1 MGSYNAF
8 AGVYDLLTQNISY
21 HERALYYQRLI
32 EKFGGKKGGILL
44 DLACGTGSLSEE
56 MALLGYDVIGV
67 DNSEAM
73 LNVAL
78 DKKYESGL
86 PIQYLKQDMTKLDMF
101 GTIDV
106 TICALDSL
114 NHLPDLSSVV
124 KAVERVSLFA
134 EPGGLF
140 VFDVNTPYKHK
151 NILGDNTFVYDLDE
165 VYCVWQNFYSNED
178 NRVDIHLDLFEPDGD
193 KYFRYEEG
201 FSEITFDCDIWDRIL
216 IDAGF
221 DVLAHYELDTL
232 DEPKE
237 NCEKLVFVARKAR

>member
-21 HERALYYQRLI
+21 RERALYYHQLI
-32 EKFGGKKGGILL
+32 ERFKGKKGGILL

-78 DKKYESGL
+78 DKKYDSGL

-101 GTIDV
+101 GTVDV

-114 NHLPDLSSVV
+114 NHLPDLAAVV
-124 KAVERVSLFA
+124 KAVERVSLFS

-140 VFDVNTPYKHK
+140 LFDVNTPYKHR

-165 VYCVWQNFYSNED
+165 VYCVWQNFYSEGN

-193 KYFRYEEG
+193 KYCRYEEE
-201 FSEITFDCDIWDRIL
+201 FAEIAFPAEIWDKIL
-216 IDAGF
+216 KDAGF
-221 DVLAHYELDTL
+221 DVLARYELDTF
-232 DEPKE
+232 DEPE
-237 NCEKLVFVARKAR
+237 EDCEKLVFAAKKAR